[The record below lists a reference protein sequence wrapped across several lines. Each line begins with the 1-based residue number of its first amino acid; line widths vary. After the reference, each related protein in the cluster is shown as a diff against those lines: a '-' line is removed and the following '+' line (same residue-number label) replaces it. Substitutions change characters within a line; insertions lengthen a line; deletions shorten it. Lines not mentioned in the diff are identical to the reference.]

1 MIHKIGREIHD
12 PDLYVFP
19 VHEFFK
25 MIADKFP
32 RFAKRTLSLCHL
44 RPKLCRIFLQELI
57 HGDRCATQKF
67 LQ

>member
-1 MIHKIGREIHD
+1 MIHIIGREIRV

-32 RFAKRTLSLCHL
+32 GFAVRDSSAL
-44 RPKLCRIFLQELI
+44 
-57 HGDRCATQKF
+57 
-67 LQ
+67 